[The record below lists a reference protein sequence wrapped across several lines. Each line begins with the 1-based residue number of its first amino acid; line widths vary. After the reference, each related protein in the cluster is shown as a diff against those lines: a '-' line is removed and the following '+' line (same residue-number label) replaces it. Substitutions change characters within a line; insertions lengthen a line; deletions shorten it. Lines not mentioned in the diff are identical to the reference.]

1 MCEGLGCDIVWGIER
16 PLTRRS
22 PEPGRHV
29 FGAATLALGAI
40 TLAWHNYRDWEQLR
54 YILNAASGPVF
65 LYVVAVAQIFG
76 GGAILYRRTSGTG
89 AVAAG
94 VVNLVF
100 ALLCVPRIV
109 STPQVYDSWGNFFE
123 QFSLATGA
131 ALIYARFSSKWAP
144 ETVNRMGCIS
154 LGICAASF
162 ALEQAFYLKA
172 TADLVP
178 KWLQPGP
185 MFWATATTAAFAL
198 ASLAMIANRGALL
211 AVRLLA
217 IMIGSFGLLV
227 WIPILISHPRSHVN
241 WSETA
246 ETFAIAGTAWIL
258 ADLPGAGARID
269 GRSAANV
276 G

>member
-1 MCEGLGCDIVWGIER
+1 MWGIER

-29 FGAATLALGAI
+29 FGAATLALGVI

-94 VVNLVF
+94 VVYLVF

-123 QFSLATGA
+123 QFSRDRRGFDL
-131 ALIYARFSSKWAP
+131 
-144 ETVNRMGCIS
+144 
-154 LGICAASF
+154 CAIF
-162 ALEQAFYLKA
+162 VE
-172 TADLVP
+172 
-178 KWLQPGP
+178 
-185 MFWATATTAAFAL
+185 M
-198 ASLAMIANRGALL
+198 
-211 AVRLLA
+211 
-217 IMIGSFGLLV
+217 
-227 WIPILISHPRSHVN
+227 
-241 WSETA
+241 
-246 ETFAIAGTAWIL
+246 
-258 ADLPGAGARID
+258 GAGNGESD
-269 GRSAANV
+269 GLHFFGNLRGFVRPRTGVLSESHRRS
-276 G
+276 GT